1 LNTSGVTTKVPAEK
15 GGRIRFKGKYM
26 GTITGERG
34 CYLRITLDGDKNSG
48 IYHPTWEIEYLPIT
62 ESATKG
68 SA

>member
-1 LNTSGVTTKVPAEK
+1 
-15 GGRIRFKGKYM
+15 M

-68 SA
+68 SV